1 MNKIDNP
8 PAPPREKGTR
18 VSEQVQV
25 SLDGPVMVVTM
36 NRPPANAIDTAFS
49 IALYEAFNAFNR
61 NDNLRAAILI
71 AAENPKRIFCAGW
84 DLKAVARG
92 EAYDEENGFDLGP
105 GGIGGLPENFDL
117 YKPVIAAVNGVAA
130 GGGFELALGAD
141 IIVASEDAYFVL
153 PEMQRGFL
161 PDGGAIQKLHRRVP
175 YNVAI
180 DLILTGRRLEAAEA
194 KHWGLVREVVPR
206 ERILV
211 HCLEIARNIASGAPL
226 VTKALKEFMRATSHL
241 SVEAAH
247 EVSHHAWTRRSGLQH
262 YERTLQSDDFNEGA
276 AAFSEK
282 RSSVFKGE

>member
-1 MNKIDNP
+1 MSDH
-8 PAPPREKGTR
+8 
-18 VSEQVQV
+18 VQV
-25 SLDGPVMVVTM
+25 SVDGPLMVVTM

-49 IALYEAFNAFNR
+49 TALYDAFHAFNQ
-61 NDNLRAAILI
+61 NDDLRAAVLI

-92 EAYDEENGFDLGP
+92 EGHDEEKGFDLGP
-105 GGIGGLPENFDL
+105 GGIGGLPEFFDL

-180 DLILTGRRLEAAEA
+180 DLMLTGRRLDAAEA
-194 KHWGLVREVVPR
+194 KHWGLVRDVVPR
-206 ERILV
+206 DQILA

-226 VTKALKEFMRATSHL
+226 VTKALKEFMRVTSHL

-247 EVSHHAWTRRSGLQH
+247 GVSRQAWTRKSGLQH
-262 YERTLQSDDFNEGA
+262 YERMLQSDDFNEGA
-276 AAFSEK
+276 VAFSEK

>member
-1 MNKIDNP
+1 
-8 PAPPREKGTR
+8 
-18 VSEQVQV
+18 
-25 SLDGPVMVVTM
+25 MVVTM

-49 IALYEAFNAFNR
+49 NALYDTFHAFNQN
-61 NDNLRAAILI
+61 NDLRAAVLI
-71 AAENPKRIFCAGW
+71 AADNPKRIFCAGW

-92 EAYDEENGFDLGP
+92 EVYDEDKGFDLGP
-105 GGIGGLPENFDL
+105 GGIGGLPEFFDL

-180 DLILTGRRLEAAEA
+180 DLMLTGRRLEATEA
-194 KHWGLVREVVPR
+194 KHWGLVRDVVPR
-206 ERILV
+206 DQILA
-211 HCLEIARNIASGAPL
+211 HCLGIAHNIASGAPL
-226 VTKALKEFMRATSHL
+226 VTKALKEFMRETSHL

-247 EVSHHAWTRRSGLQH
+247 ETSHRAWVRKSGLQH
-262 YERTLQSDDFNEGA
+262 YERMLQSDDFIEGSV
-276 AAFSEK
+276 AFSEK
-282 RSSVFKGE
+282 RKSVFKGE